1 MSFYDGAKLLS
12 LHDLTNQKP
21 EIFISTSN
29 RSAGKTTYF
38 NRLCVNR
45 FIKKQEKFCLVY
57 RFKYELDSISNK
69 FFKDIQELFFEN
81 YEMTNESRGK
91 GVYHEL
97 FLNGVSCGYAVA
109 LNCADQIKKYSH
121 LLSDTK
127 RMLFDEFQ
135 SETNNY
141 CSREVEKLISIH
153 TSIARGG
160 GKQVRYVP
168 VYMISNQ
175 VSVLNPYYT
184 ILGIGSRLQNKTKY
198 LKGNGWVFENSFN
211 ETASKAQVE
220 SGFNRAF
227 AGSKYVAYASQNI
240 YLNDNYSFI
249 ENVSGKN
256 RYLSTIRYNGK
267 NYAIRSYDELGII
280 YCDEKV
286 DYSFPSKISVTTDD
300 LQVNYVNLRNNS
312 MFISNMR
319 YFFDNGCFRFK
330 NLACK
335 EAIFMLLSY

>member
-1 MSFYDGAKLLS
+1 MPFYDGAKLLS
-12 LHDLTNQKP
+12 LHDLNNEKP
-21 EIFISTSN
+21 EVYISTSN

-45 FIKKQEKFCLVY
+45 FIKNKEKFCLVY
-57 RFKYELDSISNK
+57 RFKYELDSISKK

-81 YEMTNESRGK
+81 YEMTNESRCK

-97 FLNGVSCGYAVA
+97 FLNGISCGYAVA

-141 CSREVEKLISIH
+141 CSMEIEKLISIH

-168 VYMISNQ
+168 IYMISNQ

-211 ETASKAQVE
+211 KTASKAQVE
-220 SGFNRAF
+220 SGFNKAF
-227 AGSKYVAYASQNI
+227 SSSKYVAYASQNV

-267 NYAIRSYDELGII
+267 DYSLRSYDDLGII

-286 DYSFPSKISVTTDD
+286 DYSFPSKISVTTEDM
-300 LQVNYVNLRNNS
+300 QINYVNLRNNS

-335 EAIFMLLSY
+335 EAVFMLLSY

>member
-1 MSFYDGAKLLS
+1 MPFYDGAKLLS

-57 RFKYELDSISNK
+57 RFKYELDSISDK

-81 YEMTNESRGK
+81 YTMANESRGK

-227 AGSKYVAYASQNI
+227 TSSKYVAYASQNI

-267 NYAIRSYDELGII
+267 DYAIRSYDELGII

-300 LQVNYVNLRNNS
+300 MQINYVNLRNNS